1 MSTIDEDE
9 DTCSE
14 DFEEESDDE
23 GDEVDDD
30 DIDDDNDNTDGV
42 IGDPKGE
49 PDNGAE
55 RSRKSKDTKLVST
68 CLYCEGMV
76 LYCGVVTQL
85 LCDGLL

>member
-30 DIDDDNDNTDGV
+30 DDIDDDNDNTDGV
-42 IGDPKGE
+42 IGDAKEE
-49 PDNGAE
+49 PDSGAE

-68 CLYCEGMV
+68 CFYCEGMV
-76 LYCGVVTQL
+76 LYCGVVTL
-85 LCDGLL
+85 SIM